1 MKIKI
6 KYKVVYKE
14 IEKCGLFKG
23 LGIDRIIFEKYQMV
37 DLLDRDL
44 VRVFKIYKG
53 MEEGIG
59 KVK

>member
-14 IEKCGLFKG
+14 IEKRGLFKG